1 MAGKKVNGD
10 GTIVQL
16 EKDKPKGKCRKWQLR
31 VSTGKDPKTGKYKT
45 KTRRISGTYTQ
56 AQAALREFIAEIE
69 DGHVAKRSGT
79 TFQECADAFLAK
91 RIASGEYT
99 DCTNKNTRTLLRAA
113 CRHIGHADVADIDVK
128 MLQDAYAAMRAGDT
142 VHGHPSSGT
151 YVNAIHKT
159 ISLVMKDLVEEG
171 TLKENPCRKM
181 RTPSRDTAPR
191 RALKPERIRDLI
203 NELDVDS
210 EDEFGYFL
218 AVTLGLRR
226 GEVCG
231 LSWEDIDFEG
241 MVVEICHSYDR
252 FGNLKGT
259 KTKASTRRLPLA
271 RFVADAMLRH
281 KEAQRKF
288 LASLPEPI
296 EQTEATP
303 VMVNLNGHRVNP
315 NKFADHWT
323 RDRSSLGVD
332 GWCLHEL
339 RHSYLSMLA
348 AEGVHP
354 RVMQDLAGHSDSRT
368 TLEIYTHI
376 NMEQK
381 LCAVDALENVMGGG
395 KGGDPAPAETVGKPT
410 FTVIKGGPA
419 DDRQAQDEPAIAKA
433 Q

>member
-1 MAGKKVNGD
+1 MAGKKVNGE

-45 KTRRISGTYTQ
+45 KTRRFSGTYTQ
-56 AQAALREFIAEIE
+56 ANSALREFIAEIE
-69 DGHVAKRSGT
+69 DGHVTKRSGT

-113 CRHIGHADVADIDVK
+113 CRHLGHADVADIDVK
-128 MLQDAYAAMRAGDT
+128 MLQDAYAAMREGDT
-142 VHGHPSSGT
+142 AHGHPSSGT
-151 YVNAIHKT
+151 YINALHKT
-159 ISLVMKDLVEEG
+159 ISLVMKGLVEEG
-171 TLKENPCRKM
+171 VIKENPCRKM

-191 RALKPERIRDLI
+191 RALKPERIRELI
-203 NELDVDS
+203 NELDIDS

-218 AVTLGLRR
+218 AVTMGLRR

-241 MVVEICHSYDR
+241 KAVEIRHSYDR

-271 RFVADAMLRH
+271 KFVADAMLQHR
-281 KEAQRKF
+281 EAQKRF
-288 LASLPEPI
+288 LASLPESI

-303 VMVNLNGHRVNP
+303 VMVNREGRRMKP
-315 NKFADHWT
+315 DKFSDHWT
-323 RDRSSLGVD
+323 RDRESLGVD

-348 AEGVHP
+348 SEGVHP

-381 LCAVDALENVMGGG
+381 LCAVDALENVMSGG
-395 KGGDPAPAETVGKPT
+395 KGNDPVAPEQTGKPL

-419 DDRQAQDEPAIAKA
+419 DREAEPAADIAKA